1 MKYISIIALLLA
13 STSAHKAKFFD
24 IPAEEN
30 SSAVEEAKKLNKA
43 DIDILSQIDSKMEQA
58 QRNAAQGE
66 LGRTLA
72 MSKINEIKLAFAQ
85 VKDNFVKETQQAV
98 SDGTSPQAAE
108 EEDIFSVAQKPQYTL
123 EKKQKNIRELEKK
136 AKQFEKRMPVVHDI
150 EIELGL
156 PDNVEDSELTS
167 IKTSMEKALSDAN
180 TKIRDQ
186 QIQEA
191 KAAQAA
197 KPKEEEEQPLVRP
210 NE

>member
-1 MKYISIIALLLA
+1 
-13 STSAHKAKFFD
+13 
-24 IPAEEN
+24 
-30 SSAVEEAKKLNKA
+30 
-43 DIDILSQIDSKMEQA
+43 
-58 QRNAAQGE
+58 
-66 LGRTLA
+66 
-72 MSKINEIKLAFAQ
+72 
-85 VKDNFVKETQQAV
+85 
-98 SDGTSPQAAE
+98 
-108 EEDIFSVAQKPQYTL
+108 
-123 EKKQKNIRELEKK
+123 
-136 AKQFEKRMPVVHDI
+136 MPVVHDI

-197 KPKEEEEQPLVRP
+197 KPKEEEQPLVRP